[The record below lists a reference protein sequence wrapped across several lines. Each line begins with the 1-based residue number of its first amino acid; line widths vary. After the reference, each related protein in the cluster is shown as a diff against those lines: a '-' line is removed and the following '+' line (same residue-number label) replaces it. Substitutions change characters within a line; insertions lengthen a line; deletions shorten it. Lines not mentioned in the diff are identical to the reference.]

1 MKVLD
6 IRGEIISTARIT
18 VQSEK
23 RNELCLT
30 IPSLLDRIIDER
42 GCRNYSFYNDAKN
55 KDSFILVG
63 EWISQDA
70 WDRHLKSDN
79 FAILLGS
86 LKLLCNTP
94 EVNFQVLSHESGI
107 EEVTRARCSST
118 WIGGERSPVIE
129 DTASCGEYGD

>member
-6 IRGEIISTARIT
+6 IRGELISTARIT
-18 VQSEK
+18 VQPEK
-23 RNELCLT
+23 RSELCLT
-30 IPSLLDRIIDER
+30 IPSLLDRIIEER

-63 EWISQDA
+63 EWITREA

-94 EVNFQVLSHESGI
+94 DVDFQVLSHETGI
-107 EEVTRARCSST
+107 EEVTRARCSSGWT
-118 WIGGERSPVIE
+118 GGEHSLVME
-129 DTASCGEYGD
+129 DTAFCSDYGD